1 MENLTFANGLHIMP
15 VSALHSGYLGEKVYV
30 STGDNA
36 AVIGELASFRMRIAA
51 PTANSEPRTDVRIK
65 VGESVLDLD
74 GSAVVLFLDRFAPE
88 PYSES

>member
-1 MENLTFANGLHIMP
+1 MENLTFAKGLHMMP
-15 VSALHSGYLGEKVYV
+15 AGALHSGYLGQRVYV
-30 STGDNA
+30 TTGDNR
-36 AVIGELASFRMRIAA
+36 AVIGELASFRMRLAP

-74 GSAVVLFLDRFAPE
+74 GGDVVLFLDRFAAE